1 MTDDPLP
8 RATGPP
14 PDPHA
19 DDSGSGGMTGAT
31 GELTSPDPNVE
42 FVPAERREASGMER
56 QADVTAAF
64 HRAGTSEDDP
74 NPIEAGGPTELAQ
87 REMGY
92 GAPQGLAPNDPA
104 YRMER
109 HPSASEGEAV
119 AGEEGAGAPKAHDPM
134 PDGDPELGGD
144 VRRDPAEEHF

>member
-1 MTDDPLP
+1 MTDDPIRRPSDAPAGP
-8 RATGPP
+8 RG
-14 PDPHA
+14 A
-19 DDSGSGGMTGAT
+19 DADAGGMTGAT
-31 GELTSPDPNVE
+31 GELTPPDANDA
-42 FVPAERREASGMER
+42 FVPAERREASGTER

-109 HPSASEGEAV
+109 HPSASEAEAP
-119 AGEEGAGAPKAHDPM
+119 AGPAPRGPM
-134 PDGDPELGGD
+134 PDGEPELGGD
-144 VRRDPAEEHF
+144 VRRDPSEEHF